1 MLKPTPLYQVS
12 FPLPLIVFLF
22 LRRLTERLFSP
33 KMVKI
38 STYMVTTDLSS
49 TKENAIV
56 TQ

>member
-12 FPLPLIVFLF
+12 FPLPLLVFLF
-22 LRRLTERLFSP
+22 LRRLTDRLFFP